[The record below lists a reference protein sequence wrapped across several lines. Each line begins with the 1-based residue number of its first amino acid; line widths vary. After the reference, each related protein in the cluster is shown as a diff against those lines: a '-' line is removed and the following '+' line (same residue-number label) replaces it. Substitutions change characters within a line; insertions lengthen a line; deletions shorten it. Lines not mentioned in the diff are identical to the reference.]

1 MRRVTSMPTTL
12 EQKGEKVLELR
23 KVWSLTNMYEHAEE
37 HVEEHV
43 EEKIQ
48 EHVKA
53 LLSRPPSCDGFG
65 ERKVIVTT
73 NSNS

>member
-1 MRRVTSMPTTL
+1 MRRVTSMPTTFA

-23 KVWSLTNMYEHAEE
+23 KVWSFTNMYEHAEE
-37 HVEEHV
+37 PV

-48 EHVKA
+48 EYVKA
-53 LLSRPPSCDGFG
+53 WLSRPPSRDGFG